1 MATDNRLSS
10 MVAAILNACHK
21 EFWTKIETNIKIG
34 GDAQQVLGEAY
45 EKAKS
50 LKRSIKLTFHILD
63 VPNAVQLQNI
73 THANTIF
80 DHNLCVKRMLQNLG
94 GDFLNTRPA
103 QSIVESLD
111 YGSKI
116 VHKVVK
122 QLVDSMKSA
131 AGIILLSIHRE
142 PGLNSDRTVSSAPSL
157 YMKELQEFLFRAW
170 DYHISPFKDKQLL
183 EIYGKELA
191 ECCVELFLW
200 NVAIIRPISSSGRQR
215 LKSDCQHL
223 ENALNN
229 LVGDL
234 SIMSRTFR

>member
-1 MATDNRLSS
+1 MIQNVGSEFVSS
-10 MVAAILNACHK
+10 
-21 EFWTKIETNIKIG
+21 
-34 GDAQQVLGEAY
+34 
-45 EKAKS
+45 
-50 LKRSIKLTFHILD
+50 RS
-63 VPNAVQLQNI
+63 
-73 THANTIF
+73 
-80 DHNLCVKRMLQNLG
+80 
-94 GDFLNTRPA
+94 A
-103 QSIVESLD
+103 QSIIESLD

-116 VHKVVK
+116 VQKVMK

-170 DYHISPFKDKQLL
+170 DYHISPFKDKYLVEL
-183 EIYGKELA
+183 HGKELA
-191 ECCVELFLW
+191 ERCVELFVW
-200 NVAIIRPISSSGRQR
+200 NVAIIRPVSFSGRQR

-223 ENALNN
+223 ENALNT

>member
-1 MATDNRLSS
+1 
-10 MVAAILNACHK
+10 MV
-21 EFWTKIETNIKIG
+21 FT
-34 GDAQQVLGEAY
+34 
-45 EKAKS
+45 
-50 LKRSIKLTFHILD
+50 D

-73 THANTIF
+73 THANTIY
-80 DHNLCVKRMLQNLG
+80 DHHLYVKRMLQNLG
-94 GDFLNTRPA
+94 NDFLNSRSA
-103 QSIVESLD
+103 QTIIESLD

-116 VHKVVK
+116 VRKVVK

-170 DYHISPFKDKQLL
+170 DYHVSPFKDKQLI
-183 EIYGKELA
+183 EMHGKDLA
-191 ECCVELFLW
+191 ECCVELFVW

-223 ENALNN
+223 ENALNT